1 MASKPSVKK
10 KNTKSGVKKSV
21 KILWRT
27 FFVTIVLGILIVVA
41 ADLGL
46 LGKMPSIEELQ
57 NPSASLASQVYAD
70 DGTLMGKYYLQDR
83 VNVKYADIS
92 KYAIEALVATE
103 DERFYDHSGID
114 PRSAARAIFLLGS
127 QGGGST
133 ITMQTAKNLF
143 TDNWQSS
150 NIFTRLPQKIKEGI
164 IAIKLER
171 NFTKEEILTLYL
183 NTVPFSD
190 NVFGIRNAAK
200 TFFQK
205 EPDRLTVEEA
215 ATLIGMVNAPSAY
228 NPRLYPSRSKER
240 RDFIINKMVNSN
252 YLTQSEANGLIAK
265 PIELN
270 YKKLNENT
278 GLAPYFRMVL
288 GEEMKQWCK
297 THTKPNGENYN
308 LYLDG
313 LKIYTTVNPK
323 MQLYAEEAVA
333 KHMAYMQK
341 ILGSQKD
348 IKSGSVWDG
357 HENVLEA
364 AMKASDRWKNLKD
377 AGVSD
382 ADIRKTFFVPTAMKV
397 FAWNNDDREKDTV
410 MTPYDSIKYSRQI
423 LECGFMA
430 MDPLSGY
437 VKAWVGGVDFKT
449 FKFDHVNINTRRQVG
464 STIKPLLY
472 SLAIE
477 DAGFTP
483 NTMVVDEQQAFGQYG
498 FVPATTTS
506 CTGRTMPMSEAL
518 MWSRN
523 CATAYI
529 MKQLGGDKDN
539 QGAQRFLDFLKL
551 CNVQTSKIDPY
562 PSIALGA
569 CEISLYEMLQAYSMF
584 PGRGFNVTPMYITR
598 IEDKNGN
605 VLDTRTSQRKEVI
618 SDVTAYY
625 VINMMQGVVRSGTGR
640 RIWSYGV
647 KGPIAGKTGT
657 TNDNSDAWFIGYTP
671 QLLCGTWSGC
681 DDRFIRFSSTTNGQG
696 SSAALPVWAYF
707 YNQVENDKTLPYSDT
722 ADFAKPDSGLEEP
735 NYDYLNNSQLDLG
748 AQGDDVGNG
757 KSSDYEQGYD
767 NTNPQNIAPESNTQQ
782 DQYDNTLPTG
792 DATNHPPNNNS
803 KNLPNKNNPPNK
815 PPADTPQKPKALMP
829 KKDGNGK

>member
-1 MASKPSVKK
+1 MKR
-10 KNTKSGVKKSV
+10 SV
-21 KILWRT
+21 KILWSV
-27 FFVTIVLGILIVVA
+27 FFIGVGTAILIIIA
-41 ADLGL
+41 ADLGW

-57 NPSASLASQVYAD
+57 NPSASLSSQVYAD

-92 KYAIEALVATE
+92 KYAIQALVATE

-114 PRSAARAIFLLGS
+114 PKSVARAVFLLGS

-143 TDNWQSS
+143 TDYTT
-150 NIFTRLPQKIKEGI
+150 NILVRIPQKIKEGI

-171 NFTKEEILTLYL
+171 NFTKEEIITLYL

-190 NVFGIRNAAK
+190 NVYGIRNAAK

-205 EPDRLTVEEA
+205 EPDQLTVSEA
-215 ATLIGMVNAPSAY
+215 ATLIGMVNAPTAY
-228 NPRLYPSRSKER
+228 NPRLYPARAKDR
-240 RDFIINKMVNSN
+240 RDFILNKMVNSD
-252 YLTQSEANGLIAK
+252 YLKQGEADALIAK
-265 PIELN
+265 PIVLN

-297 THTKPNGENYN
+297 THTKANGDHYN
-308 LYLDG
+308 LYQDG
-313 LKIYTTVNPK
+313 LKIYTTINPK

-341 ILGSQKD
+341 ILNSQHD
-348 IKSGSVWDG
+348 IKSGSVWKE
-357 HENVLEA
+357 HENVLNA
-364 AMKASDRWKNLKD
+364 AMQVSDRWKNLKEQ
-377 AGVSD
+377 GLSD
-382 ADIRKTFFVPTAMKV
+382 DDIKKTFYQKTNMKV
-397 FAWNNDDREKDTV
+397 FAWNNAREIDTV
-410 MTPYDSIKYSRQI
+410 MTPYDSIKYCRQM
-423 LECGFMA
+423 LECGFMS

-437 VKAWVGGVDFKT
+437 VKSWVGGIDFKN

-483 NTMVVDEQQAFGQYG
+483 NTMVQDVQQSFGEYG
-498 FVPATTTS
+498 TVPATGAS
-506 CTGRTMPMSEAL
+506 CTGRTMPMSQAL

-529 MKQLGGDKDN
+529 MKQLSGSDDG
-539 QGAQRFLDFLKL
+539 QGAKRFLDFLKN
-551 CNVQTSKIDPY
+551 CSVQTKNIQPY
-562 PSIALGA
+562 PSIALGS

-584 PGRGFNVTPMYITR
+584 PGRGFNVKPMYITR

-605 VLDTRTSQRKEVI
+605 VLETHTSQRKEVI
-618 SDVTAYY
+618 SDVTAYFI
-625 VINMMQGVVRSGTGR
+625 INMMQGVVKFGTGR

-647 KGPIAGKTGT
+647 KGSVAGKTGT

-671 QLLCGTWSGC
+671 QLLCGVWSGC

-696 SSAALPVWAYF
+696 ASAALPVWGYF
-707 YNQVENDKTLPYSDT
+707 YNKVANDKTLPYSDT
-722 ADFAKPDSGLEEP
+722 ADFAKPDVGVNEP
-735 NYDYLNNSQLDLG
+735 NYDYINNTQIDLG
-748 AQGDDVGNG
+748 AQGDNIGNG
-757 KSSDYEQGYD
+757 QSSDYEQGYD
-767 NTNPQNIAPESNTQQ
+767 NTNPQNITPESNTQQ
-782 DQYDNTLPTG
+782 NQYDDNTSPTG
-792 DATNHPPNNNS
+792 ESGNQQSNGGSKNPPKKDNS
-803 KNLPNKNNPPNK
+803 KQ
-815 PPADTPQKPKALMP
+815 PADTPQKPKALMP
-829 KKDGNGK
+829 KKDGGGN